1 VRRGQRK
8 LERPI
13 DVRRPLHVVM
23 RSSRARD
30 RWALRTH
37 TNERRVAWALRR
49 FAARYRIR
57 IYEFANADS
66 HLHILL
72 CTKTRLELQNFL
84 RAFAGVTARLVTGA
98 RKGFRIGRFWD
109 DLSYS
114 RVVAWGRD
122 FRGVQAYVIDNRLE
136 ALGLIPYRPRGRTQ
150 PARPPARR
158 KRERAPPLAP

>member
-1 VRRGQRK
+1 
-8 LERPI
+8 
-13 DVRRPLHVVM
+13 LHVVL

-37 TNERRVAWALRR
+37 TNEKRVRWALRR
-49 FAARYRIR
+49 FAARYSIR

-72 CTKTRLELQNFL
+72 RTKTRLELQNFL

-136 ALGLIPYRPRGRTQ
+136 ALGLIPYRPRGRTR
-150 PARPPARR
+150 PARPPARG
-158 KRERAPPLAP
+158 KRDRAPPPAP